1 MSEYQAISAASES
14 IRMLLWPA
22 IDNDSVTQGIIGT
35 EQQISTEPPFKLVK
49 DTDPDKNYLSLY
61 LYRVAENAEMKN
73 RAPIPQSANELQY
86 PPLALNLSY
95 LVTPLTNSADNDQKL
110 LGKVMQIL
118 HDNTTL
124 AGAALRGVLQGTAAE
139 LRIVLGAVSIED
151 MTKLWSAT
159 LRPYRLSVA
168 YDVRVLYIDSARRL
182 VVEPVRRKTIGY
194 GPLAEV

>member
-22 IDNDSVTQGIIGT
+22 IDNDNDTKAIIGT

-49 DTDPDKNYLSLY
+49 DTDADKNYLSLY

-73 RAPIPQSANELQY
+73 RALIPQSANQLQY

-95 LVTPLTNSADNDQKL
+95 LVTPLTNSADNDQRL

-124 AGAALRGVLQGTAAE
+124 AGAALRGVLQGTDAE

-168 YDVRVLYIDSARRL
+168 YDVRVLYIDSARRQ
-182 VVEPVRRKTIGY
+182 VVEPVRRKTIAY
-194 GPLAEV
+194 GPRDAA